1 MGGVR
6 SPFSHL
12 TSPLL
17 SYGSPSDS
25 FPHLRTPDRMSPAPV
40 PPARRAL
47 NPFQYFARTGSLSGV
62 LLLIS
67 TGVAIGWAN
76 SPLAP
81 TYFALLESRFAVGP
95 SGHPLEL
102 SLLAWLNDGLMAV
115 FFLLVGL
122 EIKREFLVGELA
134 SRRQASLPIAAAI
147 GGMVVP
153 AAIYWSI
160 NPGGEASMGWGIP
173 MATDI
178 AFALG
183 ILTLLGQGVPIGL
196 KVFLTAL
203 AIVDDMGA
211 VIVIALF
218 YSDTPHLLP
227 LALAGATLAGLVTLN
242 LLGVKQ
248 VTAYLA
254 GGVLLW
260 LALHETGIHPTI
272 AGVLLALTIP
282 SRTRINAAEF
292 SGRARGLLDEFDRAE
307 TGDLLVITSKGQQ
320 EAVHALERASE
331 HVQAPLLRLEHG
343 LQPMVQYGIMPLFA
357 LANAGVRFGGS
368 GERLVTPVTA
378 GIIAGLLIGKPLG
391 IFLFSWLAVRWRLGE
406 LPAGTS
412 WRLLHG
418 VAWLGG
424 IGFTMSLFVAAL
436 AFGSTMLIP
445 AKTGILLGS
454 GAAAAV
460 GMLLLRRELSR
471 AR

>member
-1 MGGVR
+1 
-6 SPFSHL
+6 
-12 TSPLL
+12 
-17 SYGSPSDS
+17 
-25 FPHLRTPDRMSPAPV
+25 
-40 PPARRAL
+40 
-47 NPFQYFARTGSLSGV
+47 
-62 LLLIS
+62 
-67 TGVAIGWAN
+67 
-76 SPLAP
+76 
-81 TYFALLESRFAVGP
+81 
-95 SGHPLEL
+95 
-102 SLLAWLNDGLMAV
+102 
-115 FFLLVGL
+115 
-122 EIKREFLVGELA
+122 
-134 SRRQASLPIAAAI
+134 
-147 GGMVVP
+147 
-153 AAIYWSI
+153 
-160 NPGGEASMGWGIP
+160 
-173 MATDI
+173 
-178 AFALG
+178 
-183 ILTLLGQGVPIGL
+183 
-196 KVFLTAL
+196 
-203 AIVDDMGA
+203 
-211 VIVIALF
+211 
-218 YSDTPHLLP
+218 
-227 LALAGATLAGLVTLN
+227 
-242 LLGVKQ
+242 
-248 VTAYLA
+248 
-254 GGVLLW
+254 
-260 LALHETGIHPTI
+260 
-272 AGVLLALTIP
+272 VLLALTIP

-368 GERLVTPVTA
+368 GERLFTPVTA

-460 GMLLLRRELSR
+460 GILLLRRELSR